1 MRGRRQNARAEAEAQ
16 PRLPV
21 PAYKPRMR
29 PAGPQLNPSSSWL
42 GAATSLRQE
51 EAPALVQVLQLR
63 QLLRGLLHAGVGLV
77 IGVAAASM
85 LLQPTLDLADLPLR
99 HLHLRRELLHA
110 LLRGSPAPLLQT
122 LSARSQQDAVTAVLT
137 AQGLQRHHLRV
148 CCACVDCLQPSP
160 HDQVTQRHRS
170 PARDLGKHPN
180 PEVVDEG
187 AVELEELLD
196 ELPVQV
202 ERDDVSALR
211 HHDAAEEVGKVGAD
225 GLWPSRALLAQEL
238 PERKGHVGVVVVQ
251 DHEDVALLPLVRMST
266 EPLKSAQ
273 EFCARAKVLLH

>member
-51 EAPALVQVLQLR
+51 EAPASGTGASASPAAPR
-63 QLLRGLLHAGVGLV
+63 PSARRGWPRHRGRRCFDAAPANARSRRFASPPSSPPPR
-77 IGVAAASM
+77 AAACASPRQPRPTAADPQRP
-85 LLQPTLDLADLPLR
+85 QPT
-99 HLHLRRELLHA
+99 
-110 LLRGSPAPLLQT
+110 
-122 LSARSQQDAVTAVLT
+122 DAVTAVLT